1 MPTLKKYINLK
12 LIFRKNKNY
21 HKKKTAD
28 YTLWHS
34 YYLKHLSSASLMSLH
49 SGFSSRSILNL
60 FCSDTLV
67 ILFCFSKSLWL
78 QNLQDKIPHTRQF
91 SFSIFYFLYQYNFF
105 LDAQNLSFVCDCN
118 HYILYESPVNCRSG
132 KVEGNIMHS
141 HCCYCHFPVLEFM

>member
-78 QNLQDKIPHTRQF
+78 QNLQIKFPTHVSF
-91 SFSIFYFLYQYNFF
+91 LFPFSISCINITFSLMLKTFLLFVIVTITYFM
-105 LDAQNLSFVCDCN
+105 NL
-118 HYILYESPVNCRSG
+118 LLTAG
-132 KVEGNIMHS
+132 VEK
-141 HCCYCHFPVLEFM
+141 